1 MDVCVTELLPFD
13 KNVCVC
19 VCVGGGGGGG
29 GGGGQCFVRAAQKQV
44 AAVISAYKD

>member
-1 MDVCVTELLPFD
+1 MLLDYFHLTRM
-13 KNVCVC
+13 CVC

-29 GGGGQCFVRAAQKQV
+29 GTQCFVRAAQKQV